1 MKILTIGAGEIG
13 FQLTK
18 RLSQE
23 HDITLIEY
31 DQLRAKRAAEQ
42 LDAFV
47 LEGSGSSIKTLKDAN
62 IEKIDIVAAMTNSDE
77 VNLIA
82 CQLAKRMGVST
93 TIARI
98 RNPEFTRPDFPFT
111 GSELGADLIIHP
123 EKETADAIIRLI
135 RQSTCTDV
143 IEFENG
149 RVQVLGIRME
159 NNSPVLRIPL
169 KDLGQNFRELQLRIV
184 AIKRKEQTLIPHGDD
199 VLTPG
204 DQIFVVCDPKQ
215 IPQFLDLIGK
225 SNTQINN
232 VMIIGGG
239 LIGQFIT
246 KNISKSIHCKVI
258 ENNEL
263 KSQSIADELPGALII
278 HGDGTDIDLLAVEG
292 LMDMDAFIAVTGNDE
307 TNIIATLVARH
318 LRVPRTIALVN
329 KTDYM
334 PITPTIGLDAVVS
347 KQLITVN
354 AVQRY
359 IRHRQVAAIAE
370 IPGVDA
376 HIIEFIASTHSKIT
390 RKPLKNID
398 FPRYAIVGSVL
409 QNGTVEIP
417 KGDTQIQPG
426 DKVIVFALPKALQ
439 KLEKL
444 FK

>member
-1 MKILTIGAGEIG
+1 M
-13 FQLTK
+13 
-18 RLSQE
+18 
-23 HDITLIEY
+23 TLIER
-31 DQLRAKRAAEQ
+31 DPARVKRAAEQ
-42 LDAFV
+42 LKPFV
-47 LEGSGSSIKTLKDAN
+47 VEGSGSSLKTLKDAN
-62 IEKIDIVAAMTNSDE
+62 IEKIDILAAMTNSDE

-82 CQLAKRMGVST
+82 CQLAKRLGVPT

-98 RNPEFTRPDFPFT
+98 RNPEFTRPDFPLT
-111 GSELGADLIIHP
+111 GSELGADMIIHP
-123 EKETADAIIRLI
+123 EKETADAITRLI
-135 RQSTCTDV
+135 RQSTCTDI
-143 IEFENG
+143 IEFEDG
-149 RVQVLGIRME
+149 RVQVLGIRIE
-159 NNSPVLRIPL
+159 SNSPVLRIPL
-169 KDLGQNFRELQLRIV
+169 KDLGQNFRELHLRIV
-184 AIKRKEQTLIPHGDD
+184 AIKRKEQTLIPRGED

-204 DQIFVVCDPKQ
+204 DQIFVVCDPQ
-215 IPQFLDLIGK
+215 HIPQFLELIGK
-225 SNTQINN
+225 SNTQIND
-232 VMIIGGG
+232 VMIVGGG
-239 LIGQFIT
+239 LIGQFV
-246 KNISKSIHCKVI
+246 SKDVSNDIHIKII

-263 KSQSIADELPGALII
+263 KSQHIADELSGALII

-329 KTDYM
+329 KTEYM

-359 IRHRQVAAIAE
+359 IRHRQVAAIAD

-376 HIIEFIASTHSKIT
+376 HIIEFIASAHSKIT

-409 QNGTVEIP
+409 QNGSVEIP
-417 KGDTQIQPG
+417 KGDTQIRPE
-426 DKVIVFALPKALQ
+426 DRVIVFALPAALQ